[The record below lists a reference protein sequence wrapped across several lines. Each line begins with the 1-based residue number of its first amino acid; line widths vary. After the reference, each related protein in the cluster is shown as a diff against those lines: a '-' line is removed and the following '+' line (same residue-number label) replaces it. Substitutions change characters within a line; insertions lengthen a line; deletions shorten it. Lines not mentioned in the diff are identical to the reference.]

1 MTAETTAGRE
11 ADIEAA
17 RMLLA
22 RLGVSPTDLMQAAP
36 ERREV
41 PTFTEYLPVV
51 RAAVTAGTSRAYKT
65 YWNRIEQQ
73 WGERRMDDVKA
84 SDISALV
91 EYVKA
96 NRVIRRNAR
105 SGRGSAENL
114 IAAMRCLYNHAID
127 DGYLT
132 QDENPASKVA
142 KPRRLPSTRGAV
154 ADVRLAELNE
164 AAASSGNDPDLD
176 ALVLRLHTE
185 TACRRGGALA
195 LRLIDLDEEQCLV
208 RLREKGE
215 TERWQPVSPTLMCYL
230 QQHASER
237 GAVGDQQLLR
247 YLNGRPVTRRRYD
260 HLFTRL
266 GRMLPWVATQQ
277 ISAHWLRHTT
287 LTWVER
293 NFGYAIAQAYAGHAD
308 GSSDA
313 GTTARYVRAKLSEVA
328 AALAALTGEPH
339 PMQ

>member
-1 MTAETTAGRE
+1 
-11 ADIEAA
+11 
-17 RMLLA
+17 MLLA
-22 RLGVSPTDLMQAAP
+22 RLGVSPAELVQAAP

-41 PTFTEYLPVV
+41 PTFREYLPVV
-51 RAAVTAGTSRAYKT
+51 RAAVTAGTLRAYKT

-114 IAAMRCLYNHAID
+114 IAAMRCIYNHAIN
-127 DGYLT
+127 DGYIT
-132 QDENPASKVA
+132 KDENPASKVA
-142 KPRRLPSTRGAV
+142 KPRRLPTTRGAV

-195 LRLIDLDEEQCLV
+195 LRPIDLDEEQCLV

-215 TERWQPVSPTLMCYL
+215 TERWQPVSPTLMHYL
-230 QQHASER
+230 LQHARER

-247 YLNGRPVTRRRYD
+247 YHNGKPVTRRRYD

-313 GTTARYVRAKLSEVA
+313 GTTVRYVRAKLSEVA